1 MSKKANKT
9 IAKGLDR
16 EGIANVASDLLTD
29 AIYSFATDLLK
40 ELHADDNL
48 KDLDRAI
55 ATVNAVTRGIASKGI
70 NLRKANIERR
80 KRDKKDAVEEVP
92 IDKDDVKWTKYPR
105 NKRLE
110 ITTDFSINNKYPLKK
125 RKEDVIVGL
134 LTEDQLDDDYQDNGN
149 YKMSSKEK
157 EAIFSMGFV
166 PE

>member
-1 MSKKANKT
+1 MSKKANKA

-16 EGIANVASDLLTD
+16 ETIANVSSDLLTD

-40 ELHADDNL
+40 ELYEDDNL

-55 ATVNAVTRGIASKGI
+55 AVVNAVTKDIASKGI

-80 KRDKKDAVEEVP
+80 KRDKKDAIEEVA
-92 IDKDDVKWTKYPR
+92 IDKDDVKWTKYPK

-110 ITTDFSINNKYPLKK
+110 VTMDFCINNKYPLKK

-134 LTEDQLDDDYQDNGN
+134 LTEDQLDDDYEDNGH

-157 EAIFSMGFV
+157 EAIFSMGFI